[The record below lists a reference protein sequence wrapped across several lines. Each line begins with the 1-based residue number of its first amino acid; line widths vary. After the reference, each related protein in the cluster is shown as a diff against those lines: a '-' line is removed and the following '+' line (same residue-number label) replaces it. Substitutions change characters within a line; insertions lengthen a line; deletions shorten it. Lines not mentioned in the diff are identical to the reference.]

1 MRSITPELTK
11 ELSKHFK
18 DSTKV
23 ASTSPYKV
31 KTFRELVEH
40 TAKLSFTNKDYLL
53 FYRGQAE
60 DYLNKA
66 GASTYYPSIYRGDP
80 LLAREL
86 IYRFDILEGS
96 SKALVELF
104 ETRQVEGYKELKR
117 RRAIQWSILQ
127 HYEVCSTP
135 YLDFTQSLRVA
146 CSFAT
151 LDNKRDTACISVFG
165 LPYMTNRISNNS
177 EHDIINVRLLSI
189 CPPTA
194 LRPYF
199 QEGYLVG
206 TDDITSNY
214 DSKTELDFNNRL
226 IAKFEI
232 PNHPSF
238 WGREFHKIPRQSLY
252 PSDDPIWTLCQE
264 IRELAAKSLQT
275 GNMGLFLQSW
285 AELEEML
292 ATRARQH
299 TNRFSSVR
307 DSIRV
312 LYNQGIIPEDLLA
325 PLDRLRTFR
334 NYLVHTPWKLDTGA
348 LADNIILL
356 EEVKARLA
364 V

>member
-177 EHDIINVRLLSI
+177 
-189 CPPTA
+189 
-194 LRPYF
+194 
-199 QEGYLVG
+199 
-206 TDDITSNY
+206 
-214 DSKTELDFNNRL
+214 
-226 IAKFEI
+226 
-232 PNHPSF
+232 
-238 WGREFHKIPRQSLY
+238 
-252 PSDDPIWTLCQE
+252 
-264 IRELAAKSLQT
+264 
-275 GNMGLFLQSW
+275 
-285 AELEEML
+285 
-292 ATRARQH
+292 
-299 TNRFSSVR
+299 
-307 DSIRV
+307 
-312 LYNQGIIPEDLLA
+312 
-325 PLDRLRTFR
+325 
-334 NYLVHTPWKLDTGA
+334 
-348 LADNIILL
+348 
-356 EEVKARLA
+356 
-364 V
+364 